1 MCDYNDFFVRRL
13 QQLRDKKN
21 ISARKMSLD
30 LGQNK
35 DYINHIENKKNF
47 PTMQNFFYICQYL
60 NVTPEEFFSVDKNS
74 PQELK
79 KLTDSM
85 EELIQEQLKILDKI
99 VNLSEHTKG
108 ND

>member
-35 DYINHIENKKNF
+35 DYINHIENKKNR
-47 PTMQNFFYICQYL
+47 PTLENFFNICQYFGI
-60 NVTPEEFFSVDKNS
+60 TPEDFFCFEKDNPAKLQDIFTRIENLNDRQLDTLSKIIYEF
-74 PQELK
+74 ELA
-79 KLTDSM
+79 
-85 EELIQEQLKILDKI
+85 
-99 VNLSEHTKG
+99 NLSK
-108 ND
+108 